1 MLWTILFWTGL
12 IGFGFVVALALQLR
26 LFGGLAL
33 RGALFA
39 RDSSMP
45 RAVAFQAVDGAIRRH
60 VPPDADP
67 ALREAIGHLQATY
80 PAALDHMRLARLACR
95 VLPFAMVALLA
106 ARQVLNG
113 GL

>member
-1 MLWTILFWTGL
+1 MIWTILFWTGL

-39 RDSSMP
+39 KDAQMP
-45 RAVAFQAVDGAIRRH
+45 RNVAFRAVDGAIRRQT
-60 VPPDADP
+60 PPDADP
-67 ALREAIGHLQATY
+67 ALRDAIRHLQDTY

-95 VLPFAMVALLA
+95 VLPFAMLALLVGRA
-106 ARQVLNG
+106 MLNG
-113 GL
+113 GI